1 MENRIK
7 KKPKKKILVGYD
19 VRVPYL
25 LMIFNIIN
33 IINIRYFIIL
43 IK

>member
-7 KKPKKKILVGYD
+7 KEPKKKILVGYD
-19 VRVPYL
+19 ARAPYL